1 MTITKKE
8 QISENEYLVSVEVT
22 GEQFTDAVN
31 RAYNKNAKNIQVPGF
46 RKGKAPRSIVEKM
59 YGEGIFFEDAIN
71 ELYPS
76 VYAEMVE
83 ESGLEPVNKPDVE
96 VKSVDKNGFTFD
108 AKITVKPAVKIS
120 EYKGLKAKKDVK
132 TVTAKEVNAEIEALR
147 DRNSRMITID
157 DRNTLNGDTVTFDFD
172 GYVDGKQFDGGKAEN
187 YTLVLGSGQ
196 FIPGFEEQM
205 ENRAIGEE
213 FDVNVEFPKE
223 YHATE
228 LAGKPAV
235 FKVKI
240 HEIKVKELP
249 ELDDEFAKDV
259 SEFDTLE
266 ELKKDTK
273 KKIQE
278 RNKAAAENAFES
290 EVLEK
295 LMENAEVNIPKCMI
309 DARVDDMISE
319 FDYNLSA
326 QGLSIQKYMEYTG
339 LTEEALRGNY
349 TEQAEKQVKLRLT
362 LEEVA
367 SLEGFTATDDDVEE
381 EINKIAERYSVEVEK
396 VKGLIDPKEIK
407 KDILVNKALDVVKNN
422 AVVEEKKAA
431 AKKTTAKKDAE

>member
-8 QISENEYLVSVEVT
+8 QLNENEYLLSVEVS
-22 GEQFTDAVN
+22 GEQFTAAID
-31 RAYNKNAKNIQVPGF
+31 RAFKKNAKSIQVPGF
-46 RKGKAPRSIVEKM
+46 RKGKAPRSIIEKL
-59 YGEGIFFEDAIN
+59 YGEGVFFEDAIN
-71 ELYPS
+71 EIYPAA
-76 VYAEMVE
+76 YAEMVE

-120 EYKGLKAKKDVK
+120 AYKGLKAEKDVK
-132 TVTAKEVNAEIEALR
+132 TVTAKDVNAEIDMLR
-147 DRNSRMITID
+147 ERNSRMVAVE
-157 DRNTLNGDTVTFDFD
+157 DRATQNGDTVTFDFD
-172 GYVDGKQFDGGKAEN
+172 GYVDGKQFDGGKAEK

-205 ENRAIGEE
+205 ENKNIGDE

-223 YHATE
+223 YHAKE
-228 LAGKPAV
+228 LSGKPAV

-259 SEFDTLE
+259 SEFDTLD

-278 RNKAAAENAFES
+278 RNKNAAENAFES
-290 EVLEK
+290 AVLDK
-295 LMENAEVNIPKCMI
+295 LMENTEVNIPACMI
-309 DARVDDMISE
+309 DARVDEMLNE
-319 FDYNLSA
+319 FDYRLSS
-326 QGLSIQKYMEYTG
+326 QGMSLKNYMEYTG
-339 LTEEALRGNY
+339 LTEDAMRDNY
-349 TEQAEKQVKLRLT
+349 KEQAEKQVKLRLS
-362 LEEVA
+362 LEAVA
-367 SLEGFTATDDDVEE
+367 EAEGFTASDDDVEA
-381 EINKIAERYSVEVEK
+381 EIAKIAETYSVPVEQ

-407 KDILVNKALDVVKNN
+407 KDILVNKALDVVKNS
-422 AVVEEKKAA
+422 AEVLEKKAP
-431 AKKTTAKKDAE
+431 AKKTTKKDAE

>member
-8 QISENEYLVSVEVT
+8 QLNENEYLLSVEVS
-22 GEQFTDAVN
+22 GEQFTAAID
-31 RAYNKNAKNIQVPGF
+31 RAFKKNAKSIQVPGF
-46 RKGKAPRSIVEKM
+46 RKGKAPRSIIEKL
-59 YGEGIFFEDAIN
+59 YGEGVFFEDAIN
-71 ELYPS
+71 EVYPAA
-76 VYAEMVE
+76 YAEMVE

-120 EYKGLKAKKDVK
+120 EYKGLKAEKDVK
-132 TVTAKEVNAEIEALR
+132 TVTAKDVNAEIDMLR
-147 DRNSRMITID
+147 ERNSRMVAVE
-157 DRNTLNGDTVTFDFD
+157 DRATKNGDTVTFDFD
-172 GYVDGKQFDGGKAEN
+172 GYVDGKQFDGGKAEK

-205 ENRAIGEE
+205 ENKNIGDE

-223 YHATE
+223 YHAKE
-228 LAGKPAV
+228 LSGKPAV

-278 RNKAAAENAFES
+278 RNKTAADNAFES
-290 EVLEK
+290 AVLDK
-295 LMENAEVNIPKCMI
+295 LMENTEVNIPACMI
-309 DARVDDMISE
+309 DARVDEMLNE
-319 FDYNLSA
+319 FDYRLSS
-326 QGLSIQKYMEYTG
+326 QGMSLKNYMEYTG
-339 LTEEALRGNY
+339 LTEDAMRDNY
-349 TEQAEKQVKLRLT
+349 KDQAEKQVKLRLS

-367 SLEGFTATDDDVEE
+367 ALEGFTASDEDVEA
-381 EINKIAERYSVEVEK
+381 EINKIAETYSVPVEQ

-407 KDILVNKALDVVKNN
+407 KDILVNKALDVVKNS
-422 AVVEEKKAA
+422 AETIEKKAA
-431 AKKTTAKKDAE
+431 AKKTTKKDAE

>member
-8 QISENEYLVSVEVT
+8 QLNENEYLLSVEVS
-22 GEQFTDAVN
+22 GEQFTAAID
-31 RAYNKNAKNIQVPGF
+31 RAFKKNAKSIQVPGF
-46 RKGKAPRSIVEKM
+46 RKGKAPRSIIEKL
-59 YGEGIFFEDAIN
+59 YGEGVFFEDAIN
-71 ELYPS
+71 EIYPAA
-76 VYAEMVE
+76 YAEMVE

-120 EYKGLKAKKDVK
+120 AYKGLKAEKDVK
-132 TVTAKEVNAEIEALR
+132 TVTAKDVNAEIDMLR
-147 DRNSRMITID
+147 ERNSRMVAVE
-157 DRNTLNGDTVTFDFD
+157 DRATKNGDTVTFDFD
-172 GYVDGKQFDGGKAEN
+172 GYVDGKQFDGGKAEK

-205 ENRAIGEE
+205 ENKNIGDE

-223 YHATE
+223 YHAKE
-228 LAGKPAV
+228 LSGKPAV

-259 SEFDTLE
+259 SEFDTLD

-278 RNKAAAENAFES
+278 RNKNAAENAFES
-290 EVLEK
+290 AVLDK
-295 LMENAEVNIPKCMI
+295 LMENTEVNIPACMI
-309 DARVDDMISE
+309 DARVDEMLNE
-319 FDYNLSA
+319 FDYRLSS
-326 QGLSIQKYMEYTG
+326 QGMSLKNYMEYTG
-339 LTEEALRGNY
+339 LTEDAMRDNY
-349 TEQAEKQVKLRLT
+349 KEQAEKQVKLRLS
-362 LEEVA
+362 LEAVA
-367 SLEGFTATDDDVEE
+367 EAEGFTASDDDVEA
-381 EINKIAERYSVEVEK
+381 EIAKIAETYSVPVEQ

-407 KDILVNKALDVVKNN
+407 KDILVNKALDVVKNS
-422 AVVEEKKAA
+422 AEVLEKKAP
-431 AKKTTAKKDAE
+431 AKKTTKKDAE

>member
-8 QISENEYLVSVEVT
+8 QISENEYLLSVEVS
-22 GEQFTDAVN
+22 GEQFTAAVD
-31 RAYNKNAKNIQVPGF
+31 RAFKKNAKSIQVPGF
-46 RKGKAPRSIVEKM
+46 RKGKAPRSIIEKL
-59 YGEGIFFEDAIN
+59 YGEGVFFEDAIN
-71 ELYPS
+71 DVYPAA
-76 VYAEMVE
+76 YAEMVE

-96 VKSVDKNGFTFD
+96 VESVDKNGFTFD

-120 EYKGLKAKKDVK
+120 SYKGLKAKKDVK
-132 TVTAKEVNAEIEALR
+132 TVTAKEVNAEIEMLR
-147 DRNSRMITID
+147 DRNSRMVTVD
-157 DRNTLNGDTVTFDFD
+157 DRATKNGDTVTFDFD
-172 GYVDGKQFDGGKAEN
+172 GYVDGKQFEGGKAEK

-205 ENRAIGEE
+205 ENHNIGDE

-223 YHATE
+223 YHAAE
-228 LAGKPAV
+228 LSGKPAV

-259 SEFDTLE
+259 SEFDTLD

-290 EVLEK
+290 EVLDK
-295 LMENAEVNIPKCMI
+295 LMENTEVSIPKCMI
-309 DARVDDMISE
+309 DARVDEMLNE
-319 FDYNLSA
+319 FDYRLSS
-326 QGLSIQKYMEYTG
+326 QGMSLKNYMEYTG
-339 LTEEALRGNY
+339 MTEEAMRENY
-349 TEQAEKQVKLRLT
+349 NEQAEKQVKLRLS

-367 SLEGFTATDDDVEE
+367 ALEGFTASDEDVEA
-381 EINKIAERYSVEVEK
+381 EINRIAETYSVPVEQ

-407 KDILVNKALDVVKNN
+407 KDILVNKALEVVKNS
-422 AVVEEKKAA
+422 AEVEEKKPA